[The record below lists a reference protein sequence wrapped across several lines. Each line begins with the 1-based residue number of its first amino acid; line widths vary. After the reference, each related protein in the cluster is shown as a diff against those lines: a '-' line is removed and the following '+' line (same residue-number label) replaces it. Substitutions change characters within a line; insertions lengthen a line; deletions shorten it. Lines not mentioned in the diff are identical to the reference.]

1 MSNSAKKTQLAEFS
15 RRAMQRLHD
24 KKIPKKC
31 TLHVPSLEDGV
42 DDDGNPIGGDIT
54 IRNLDYEEIAECMNM
69 DESKDDKRGDKY
81 AIYLAV
87 TEPSLKQVATE
98 VMALEKE
105 LPPEERTVRE
115 PLDIVNMFDMSEVTD
130 IAMEIMKLSG
140 VLGGKK
146 VTVVENL
153 KN

>member
-1 MSNSAKKTQLAEFS
+1 MSSTKKTQLAEFS

-31 TLHVPSLEDGV
+31 TLHVPSLEEGV
-42 DDDGNPIGGDIT
+42 DDDGQPIGGDIT

-69 DESKDDKRGDKY
+69 EEGKDSNRSDKY

-87 TEPSLKQVATE
+87 TEPNLKQVAQE

-105 LPPEERTVRE
+105 LPAEERTVRE
-115 PLDIVNMFDMSEVTD
+115 PLDIVNMFDMSEVTA
-130 IAMEIMKLSG
+130 IATEIMKLSG
-140 VLGGKK
+140 VIGGKK
-146 VTVVENL
+146 VTVVEQL